1 MSCRHSQN
9 RLFDISVFYLLQKSR
24 RSKQRKSHIIFL
36 SASQSM
42 SVFKFCKLYFL
53 PEFPNSSFEFLLLQ
67 FFILLVWGLIAQNT
81 SFPLPKLYQ
90 IITETLPAPF
100 MQSTARIDYPRGKI
114 FFCSSF
120 TSSEWIDHLRKWM
133 ASCLS
138 HNFGQ
143 FVLFVRV

>member
-1 MSCRHSQN
+1 MSNNRTKIDVIISPKLPPAVTQEASQTPSSRPQNNWLIFSRQQPRALWYWNDEMVLPNFNYSYGKLSQKKSYRHSQN

-67 FFILLVWGLIAQNT
+67 FFILLV
-81 SFPLPKLYQ
+81 
-90 IITETLPAPF
+90 
-100 MQSTARIDYPRGKI
+100 
-114 FFCSSF
+114 
-120 TSSEWIDHLRKWM
+120 
-133 ASCLS
+133 
-138 HNFGQ
+138 
-143 FVLFVRV
+143 